1 MCELLR
7 QMLRNPTTSTMLHA
21 AHGIGFRA
29 SRGTGP
35 RVQELGLRRP
45 LCCPRYMKV
54 KASIRQ
60 TPSLQPMQ
68 PPAAVPKE
76 TRSHWW
82 PCKLSPSPSPSPPL
96 CPCPRLFVCE
106 ENNIYMYNTCM
117 HIHTRVYK
125 CKNMYI
131 CTLHYLAV
139 HYITVINMYIH
150 IHVHK

>member
-60 TPSLQPMQ
+60 TPSLQPLQ

-82 PCKLSPSPSPSPPL
+82 PCKLSPSPSPSPPSVPAL
-96 CPCPRLFVCE
+96 VCLSVRKTV
-106 ENNIYMYNTCM
+106 YTCI
-117 HIHTRVYK
+117 IHVCT
-125 CKNMYI
+125 YI
-131 CTLHYLAV
+131 QGCTNARTCISA
-139 HYITVINMYIH
+139 HYITLQYITLRS
-150 IHVHK
+150 